1 MLPQHH
7 LQIRCAPAP
16 PQPQSIVS
24 VTMLAKIQYLP
35 YKILYNASLITKLCL
50 PKAAYI

>member
-7 LQIRCAPAP
+7 LQLRYVPAS

-35 YKILYNASLITKLCL
+35 YKILYNTSLITKLCL

>member
-7 LQIRCAPAP
+7 LLRYVPAS

-50 PKAAYI
+50 PEAAYI

>member
-7 LQIRCAPAP
+7 LQIRCVPAP

-24 VTMLAKIQYLP
+24 VTMLAKIQYP
-35 YKILYNASLITKLCL
+35 SYNISYNASLITKLCL
-50 PKAAYI
+50 PKAVYI

>member
-7 LQIRCAPAP
+7 LQIRYVPAP

-35 YKILYNASLITKLCL
+35 YNILYDANLITKLCL